1 MIIGALLAV
10 SAAWKLRRL
19 DDRAFDRLVAGLGI
33 FLAVTEIFK
42 QICLFRAAGGH
53 YDWWYFPFQLCSMPM
68 YMCLACTFSHSGR
81 VRRLLCTF
89 MHNFSLLGALAVI
102 FDTSGLYHESL
113 LLTAHSFLWHIL
125 IIFLGALIG
134 FSGRMD
140 VSWKG
145 YRDSALLFLALCAAA
160 TGINVWA
167 HPFGDINMFYITP
180 YSPSNQVVFR
190 GIARCL
196 GTIPTDL
203 IYVGCIASG
212 AAAMHAGERR
222 YVGKAE

>member
-19 DDRAFDRLVAGLGI
+19 DDRAFDRLVAGVGI

-145 YRDSALLFLALCAAA
+145 YPGFGAPVSRPVRGGHRHQRVGPSLRRHQHVLHNALLP
-160 TGINVWA
+160 V
-167 HPFGDINMFYITP
+167 
-180 YSPSNQVVFR
+180 
-190 GIARCL
+190 
-196 GTIPTDL
+196 
-203 IYVGCIASG
+203 
-212 AAAMHAGERR
+212 
-222 YVGKAE
+222 